1 MRIKHQIRII
11 AGKWRGRKI
20 KVCNSRI
27 RPTPDRVRETLF
39 NWLMSVIPE
48 ARCLDVFA
56 GTGALGLEALS
67 RGAKFVTFIEND
79 PDALRGLKQI
89 LLDLNAQHLASVI
102 AEDALHWLNQNIPS
116 EPFDMVW
123 LDPPFNQGLVK
134 PACDLLAQNKW
145 VKQNSLIYIETEKK
159 LTFSLPSGWNLI
171 KSGRTAQVHY
181 QLFHVA

>member
-1 MRIKHQIRII
+1 MHTKHQIRII

-39 NWLMSVIPE
+39 NWLMSAIPE

-67 RGAKFVTFIEND
+67 RGAKFVTFIETNA
-79 PDALRGLKQI
+79 DALRGLRQI
-89 LLDLNAQHLASVI
+89 LLDLNAQHSVSVI

-116 EPFDMVW
+116 EPFDIVW

-134 PACDLLAQNKW
+134 PACDLFTQNKW
-145 VKQNSLIYIETEKK
+145 VKQNSLIYIETEKDLVLSTPPEWK
-159 LTFSLPSGWNLI
+159 LI
-171 KSGRTAQVHY
+171 KANHTLKVCYR
-181 QLFHVA
+181 LFHVA